1 MMVIKITLSEKVHE
15 LTILVD
21 NITLLKYQIKQK
33 RHPCIEITSENKVS
47 CSTNQYKCDCS
58 THDKHGNM

>member
-1 MMVIKITLSEKVHE
+1 MVIKKALSGKVHE

-21 NITLLKYQIKQK
+21 NITLSKYQIKQK

-47 CSTNQYKCDCS
+47 CRANQYKCNCI
-58 THDKHGNM
+58 THDKHGYM